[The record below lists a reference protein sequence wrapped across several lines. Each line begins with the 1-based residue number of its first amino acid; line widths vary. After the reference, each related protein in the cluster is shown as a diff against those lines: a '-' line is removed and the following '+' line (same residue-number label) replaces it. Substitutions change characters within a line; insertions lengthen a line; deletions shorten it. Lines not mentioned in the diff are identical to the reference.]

1 MFTSAFLEVHLVV
14 VVLEDTVAVES
25 RARVLSAA
33 VPLALAL
40 LGAICI
46 QQPFAVAIGDM
57 LLVAHYL
64 SL

>member
-1 MFTSAFLEVHLVV
+1 MFTSAFLEVHLAV

-40 LGAICI
+40 LSAICI
-46 QQPFAVAIGDM
+46 QQPFAVVVGVYHF
-57 LLVAHYL
+57 LAHL